1 MNLFGRTEIAGVEM
15 KGALVTLGLSLTGCL
30 CWMNGKACRWRAQK
44 GSLLI
49 FLNGATKLTYC
60 FLFFFFFQLQH
71 YSIAKMTVPEEWK
84 QESIFLCPRPGSSG
98 HFLLF
103 FSAWSSRISKR
114 LDAWTSRWWKCCGL
128 SVQSLGTKA
137 LLKTWFVFSISC
149 SLGCDPK
156 WDSSG
161 WWGSGR
167 ELFWQVLMWLYSSR
181 NLLFS
186 SNKRSFTV
194 LIWSCYHPSW
204 ISYEPLKPKL
214 RQELEPPHRKL
225 GRTNQQLC
233 WVWLTISLEH
243 DSLVSEVSKH
253 SGCTICFCVAAL
265 LLWLQKLHPQHLD
278 LQGHS
283 SLSGK
288 PGSTPGA
295 FCNPPESRKVL
306 FWNKRPCKLASDDFS

>member
-1 MNLFGRTEIAGVEM
+1 MKSSEGITSDLPEQSHQTYILF
-15 KGALVTLGLSLTGCL
+15 S
-30 CWMNGKACRWRAQK
+30 
-44 GSLLI
+44 
-49 FLNGATKLTYC
+49 FL
-60 FLFFFFFQLQH
+60 FFFQLQH
-71 YSIAKMTVPEEWK
+71 YSIAKMTVPEERK

-114 LDAWTSRWWKCCGL
+114 LDAWTSRWWKRCGL

-149 SLGCDPK
+149 RLGRDLK

-167 ELFWQVLMWLYSSR
+167 ELFWQVLMWLYSFR

-186 SNKRSFTV
+186 SNKPSFTV

-204 ISYEPLKPKL
+204 ISYEPLK
-214 RQELEPPHRKL
+214 
-225 GRTNQQLC
+225 
-233 WVWLTISLEH
+233 H

-253 SGCTICFCVAAL
+253 SGCTICFCIAAL

-283 SLSGK
+283 SL
-288 PGSTPGA
+288 
-295 FCNPPESRKVL
+295 
-306 FWNKRPCKLASDDFS
+306 